1 MMYWNNGSPGWG
13 GWVVM
18 SLMMVLFWGAL
29 IFGGIAVWKA
39 LSRDD
44 RSAGRTGDAQSTPER
59 LLDERFARGEI
70 DEDDY
75 THRRELLRAGH

>member
-1 MMYWNNGSPGWG
+1 MMYWNDGSPGWG

-18 SLMMVLFWGAL
+18 SVMMVLFWGAL

-39 LSRDD
+39 LNRDN
-44 RSAGRTGDAQSTPER
+44 RSSSQTGDAQPDPER